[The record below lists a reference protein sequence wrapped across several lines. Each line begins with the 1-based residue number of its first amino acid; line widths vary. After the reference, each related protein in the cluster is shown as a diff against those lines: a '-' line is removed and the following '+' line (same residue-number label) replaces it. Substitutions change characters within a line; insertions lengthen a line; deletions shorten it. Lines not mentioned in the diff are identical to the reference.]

1 MHCVPNNVINLL
13 FLTNV
18 ILIPRNTYISISITL
33 EAADFFT
40 FKFNLLFL
48 VFLSVFSSS
57 SFFGSHF
64 SYLIK
69 ICRRWHKS
77 ILFELMFFLYTRM
90 RCVCLWAP
98 IKQNTDK
105 IVIKTITI
113 VWIYG
118 FDGFIVPLFLS
129 KNAVTNRP
137 DQVWSIQMIRSV
149 RVCLCAL
156 WNQPLHHS
164 NRHDWLEN

>member
-1 MHCVPNNVINLL
+1 M

-18 ILIPRNTYISISITL
+18 ILIPRKTYISISITL

-48 VFLSVFSSS
+48 VLLLLF
-57 SFFGSHF
+57 FFGAHF
-64 SYLIK
+64 FYLIK

-77 ILFELMFFLYTRM
+77 ILFELMFFLYTRTHVL
-90 RCVCLWAP
+90 CVSYFSVCLRAP

-137 DQVWSIQMIRSV
+137 KQVWSIQMISV
-149 RVCLCAL
+149 CAL
-156 WNQPLHHS
+156 GNQPLHHS

>member
-1 MHCVPNNVINLL
+1 MSFSFHARHIYRFRSLWRRLIFLHLNLIYC
-13 FLTNV
+13 FLCCCCFSFSV
-18 ILIPRNTYISISITL
+18 HI
-33 EAADFFT
+33 
-40 FKFNLLFL
+40 FL
-48 VFLSVFSSS
+48 
-57 SFFGSHF
+57 
-64 SYLIK
+64 YLIK

-77 ILFELMFFLYTRM
+77 ILFELMFFLYTRTHVL
-90 RCVCLWAP
+90 CVSYFSVCLRAP

-137 DQVWSIQMIRSV
+137 KQVWSIQMISV
-149 RVCLCAL
+149 CAL
-156 WNQPLHHS
+156 GNQPLHHS